1 MPFFTPYKGMTQI
14 ASSTALQAETNPGWS
29 PVSGAASATKGAWTR
44 IFSSMY
50 PNMYLLRLIVRDI
63 AVAATSSL
71 ATMDVGV
78 GPAGSEV
85 VVVPDLLCGGAPIAS
100 GNPYNGR
107 EFWIPLFVPQFT
119 AVSVRFASERTSAT
133 FKLVAWA
140 YIGGGSN
147 PPPWRLGQKVTTYGI
162 GTVPNGTTIVPGAS
176 TAQGAWTQVVAATTR
191 DHFCFFPSFQVAGT
205 TLNARS
211 IYLGMGYGGAGVEE
225 NFQSATGYC
234 YVTTTNEEVFGP
246 YNNNIPMWQTIP
258 AGTRLVMRASNT
270 GTNDTGPYQVAIH
283 ALG

>member
-1 MPFFTPYKGMTQI
+1 MLFTPYKGMTQI
-14 ASSTALQAETNPGWS
+14 AASTALTAETNPGWS
-29 PVSGAASATKGAWTR
+29 PVSGATSATKGAWTR

-50 PNMYLLRLIVRDI
+50 NNMYLLRLIVRDI

-85 VVVPDLLCGGAPIAS
+85 VMVPDLLCGGAPIAS

-107 EFWIPLFVPQFT
+107 EFWIPLHVPQGD

-133 FKLVAWA
+133 FKLVGWV

-147 PPPWRLGQKVTTYGI
+147 PPPWRTAMKVTTYGI

-176 TAQGAWTQVVAATTR
+176 TAQGSWTQITASTTR
-191 DHFCFFPSFQVAGT
+191 DHFCFFPSFQLSGT
-205 TLNARS
+205 TMNARS
-211 IYLGMGYGGAGVEE
+211 ILLSIGLGGAGVEE
-225 NFQSATGYC
+225 SFQSGVGYV
-234 YVTTTNEEVFGP
+234 YVTNTNEEMFGP
-246 YNNNIPMWQTIP
+246 YNNQFPVWQDVP
-258 AGTRLVMRASNT
+258 AGTRLVARASNT
-270 GTNDTGPYQVAIH
+270 GTNDAGTYQVAIH